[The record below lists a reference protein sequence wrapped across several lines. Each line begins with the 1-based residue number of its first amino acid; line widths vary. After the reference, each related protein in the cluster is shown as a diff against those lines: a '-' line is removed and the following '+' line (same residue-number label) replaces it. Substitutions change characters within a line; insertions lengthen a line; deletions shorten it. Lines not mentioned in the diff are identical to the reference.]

1 MPKLGNPRF
10 QAARMTQAREFIGF
24 TKRELARQCGLSE
37 QSVSNYERDVG
48 KPTDPVIANLAG
60 RLNVPVS
67 FFFNPI
73 WKEQVGQVFWR
84 AMRSDT
90 LQSQKKTTQLL
101 QWVIEAF
108 DVLEGFVEF
117 PDYRLPTVQTPEW
130 YNLDEETI
138 EEIAENARSHLGFG
152 IHPIED
158 VTLALENIGIPVL
171 ALEIEN
177 PKQAGFAY
185 FSRSLERPIIGV
197 NTYRQSLARQRFS
210 LAHELGH
217 LLMHRGVTEADLKT
231 SHKNKLI
238 ENQAHRFA
246 AAFLFPR
253 ASFLREVHS
262 CSLHEF
268 AALKREWGISIT
280 AQIIRAKDLGLVSDE
295 QSQSLWKQAAKKGY
309 MSSLGEPWDDIL
321 PLERTRMLRRAVEA
335 ICAADSH
342 LFDDLL
348 RELPFPLHAMEEAFH
363 HPLRALPA
371 NESVVKLRTISE
383 RDKMASKSVTAGE
396 IDAEI
401 YEHHNI
407 VKLGR

>member
-1 MPKLGNPRF
+1 M
-10 QAARMTQAREFIGF
+10 
-24 TKRELARQCGLSE
+24 
-37 QSVSNYERDVG
+37 
-48 KPTDPVIANLAG
+48 
-60 RLNVPVS
+60 
-67 FFFNPI
+67 
-73 WKEQVGQVFWR
+73 
-84 AMRSDT
+84 
-90 LQSQKKTTQLL
+90 
-101 QWVIEAF
+101 
-108 DVLEGFVEF
+108 EF